1 MKSKEEI
8 IEHLAHTVYSHGA
21 RKTICGYLVGVG
33 IELSEVRFAER
44 RRSEREAKAATF
56 DDFISFALSNDI
68 SEEIED
74 ISEESVNEIVRQ
86 LESIGMNICRE
97 HIINGIT
104 IETDNFRIG
113 DCVKYTPSTGESST
127 EYVEAIA
134 HDAEGNTFLCLSNG
148 EYVKPC
154 YCSKYRLQGAKRRR
168 FIDKLNE
175 VI

>member
-44 RRSEREAKAATF
+44 RRSAREAKAATF
-56 DDFISFALSNDI
+56 DDFISFVLSSDI
-68 SEEIED
+68 SGEIEN

-86 LESIGMNICRE
+86 LENLQESFSRKWYPLAHQIVIC
-97 HIINGIT
+97 
-104 IETDNFRIG
+104 DFVIG
-113 DCVKYTPSTGESST
+113 DCVKYTPSPGESST

-134 HDAEGNTFLCLSNG
+134 HDTEGNTFLCLSNG

>member
-8 IEHLAHTVYSHGA
+8 IEHLAHTVYSKSA
-21 RKTICGYLVGVG
+21 KNKIIGYLVGVG
-33 IELSEVRFAER
+33 IELSQVKFA
-44 RRSEREAKAATF
+44 KYIYKPQNTKDATF
-56 DDFISFALSNDI
+56 DDFLSFALSNDI
-68 SEEIED
+68 SEEIKD

-86 LESIGMNICRE
+86 LEKLQESFGRKWSPLAHQIVIC
-97 HIINGIT
+97 
-104 IETDNFRIG
+104 DFVIG
-113 DCVKYTPSTGESST
+113 DCVKYTPSPGESST

-134 HDAEGNTFLCLSNG
+134 HDTEGNTYLCLSNG

-154 YCSKYRLQGAKRRR
+154 YCSKYRLQGAKRHR

>member
-56 DDFISFALSNDI
+56 DDFISFVLSSDI
-68 SEEIED
+68 SGEIEN

-86 LESIGMNICRE
+86 LENLQESFSRKWYPFAHQIVIC
-97 HIINGIT
+97 
-104 IETDNFRIG
+104 DFVVG
-113 DCVKYTPSTGESST
+113 DCVKYTPSPGESST

-134 HDAEGNTFLCLSNG
+134 HDTEGNTYLCLSNG

-154 YCSKYRLQGAKRRR
+154 YCSKYKLQGAKRRR

>member
-33 IELSEVRFAER
+33 IELSAVRFAER
-44 RRSEREAKAATF
+44 RRSARAANAATF
-56 DDFISFALSNDI
+56 DDFLSFVLFDDI
-68 SEEIED
+68 SGEIED
-74 ISEESVNEIVRQ
+74 ISEESVNEFVRQ
-86 LESIGMNICRE
+86 LGNLQESFGRRWPPIVLC
-97 HIINGIT
+97 
-104 IETDNFRIG
+104 DFCVG
-113 DCVKYTPSTGESST
+113 DCVKYTPTPGESST

-134 HDAEGNTFLCLSNG
+134 HDTEGNTFLCLSNG

-154 YCSKYRLQGAKRRR
+154 YCSKYKLQGAKRRI

>member
-44 RRSEREAKAATF
+44 RRSEREANAATF
-56 DDFISFALSNDI
+56 DDFLSFVLSDDI
-68 SEEIED
+68 SEETA
-74 ISEESVNEIVRQ
+74 NELMRQ
-86 LESIGMNICRE
+86 FESIGVNIRRE
-97 HIINGIT
+97 QLINGIT
-104 IETDNFRIG
+104 IEIDNFRIG
-113 DCVKYTPSTGESST
+113 DCVKYTPAPGESST